1 MKYWPLA
8 NVTVTVTTEDH
19 TVSENGKRS
28 GFESM
33 EELEEKKQKLPVESN
48 GEWRSLFYRYA
59 WVRSLSE
66 ALDFQKMKFP
76 WIVVIGFLLMTVDK
90 IFSESLSWVS
100 DIGLIIAVI
109 GAVQYIWSALKYAR
123 KKNE

>member
-8 NVTVTVTTEDH
+8 NVTVTVTTEDR

-48 GEWRSLFYRYA
+48 EEWSSLFYRYA

>member
-1 MKYWPLA
+1 M
-8 NVTVTVTTEDH
+8 
-19 TVSENGKRS
+19 SENGKRS

-33 EELEEKKQKLPVESN
+33 EELEEKKQKLPVEN
-48 GEWRSLFYRYA
+48 NEEWRSLFYRYA